1 MTKKQIYRSRSRWQG
16 LFALAFCWLTFG
28 LSAQAQTTGTIQGRV
43 FNPVAKE
50 YVRNAEVRLEG
61 TEQIVYT
68 ESDGSFQFTRVP
80 AGQASISIAYTGY
93 TPVTE
98 SFIVSAGQT
107 AVREINIRSTSAS
120 SSTTDKDSVV
130 YMQAFTV
137 ASEREGNSKAVMA
150 QRKDMNIMTS
160 VSSDI
165 FGDVTDGNVGEFLKY
180 LPGVD
185 LDYVEAEARGPRLGG
200 MDSQYVGVAFD
211 GMRSASADALRGG
224 GAAGRATS
232 FEGFS
237 ITAIDSIEIN
247 RTSSPENDADS
258 PAGTVNMKTKRAFE
272 RKGRRFDYN
281 YSANLN
287 GEEFTL
293 RRTAGLRD
301 HPGETSYKWKP
312 NYSLGYSESF
322 FDNRLGL
329 LLSVSHADSYTE
341 QQRTTLDYNRTTQAN
356 DSRPLVLRQ
365 IDVGDGPKFIDKD
378 AALLTVDWKVTP
390 RLVLSLNLIY
400 SYYEGECWNRN
411 FTFIAANSNANVNNG
426 RSTVGGDGLLTVIA
440 PARTTTANVAT
451 VNNGGG
457 NFVKLVYNRQYVPRF
472 EYKIG
477 GLVVDGAFAFSKSL
491 NNYEGLERGLAG
503 SEGGSVTGGWTATRP
518 NEQSWEWVIRQNSGA
533 DWNDLRN
540 WVSTDASTGGTRVTN
555 EGRLWITE
563 KWTSNLNARYAI
575 PFLQRFPT
583 TIKIG
588 GKWDEESRDN
598 RTTTAGNTWS
608 YVGPG
613 GNTVVQNPTTKV
625 FQNATFGNW
634 ANVGPQFVSGLPFDT
649 GTTNSLSTSSLNGST
664 APMPRVSRSALAD
677 LFNSHPELFVD
688 TVTPTNFW
696 TANYAN
702 TRQIRQT
709 VNAGYAQ
716 FDTRATS
723 KLMFRFGVR
732 GEQTKSAFREFDP
745 LTRAQVL
752 AAGYTA
758 DAVATNNGR
767 ANTIAGLR
775 YQYESQPKVTRRSGY
790 TDWFPS
796 VVGKYQILP
805 NLEWQAG
812 FNKSISR
819 PNLDDLTGLWN
830 TNEANQTVTTANP
843 ALLPEYHTVLQTRV
857 AYYFGNQSPGQVSIA
872 FIQDEGRNFTLTRTF
887 TAAEFGV
894 EDPDYAA
901 YTFSSKSN
909 DPAPQKYRN
918 FDFNYT
924 QTLGFLPS
932 PYLKG
937 LGIGLTYSRSY
948 ANQPRNQLAPHRATA
963 SISYNYRRFNGRIGA
978 IWIDE
983 RRIDSL
989 DYRYFGALTKFDI
1002 SGTFRLN
1009 RFASLYVQVRNP
1021 TNQKDLYYEGYPGDP
1036 KRRVLRLMEEYGDN
1050 WVFGVKGQF

>member
-1 MTKKQIYRSRSRWQG
+1 MTQNQIYRLRNRWRG
-16 LFALAFCWLTFG
+16 AIALALCWLAVA
-28 LSAQAQTTGTIQGRV
+28 LSAQEQSTGTIQGRV

-50 YVRNAEVRLEG
+50 YVKNAEVRLEG
-61 TEQIVYT
+61 TNQTVYT
-68 ESDGSFQFTRVP
+68 EGDGSFQFTKVP
-80 AGQASISIAYTGY
+80 VGPASISISYTGY
-93 TPVTE
+93 TPVNEALT
-98 SFIVSAGQT
+98 VSAGQT
-107 AVREINIRSTSAS
+107 AVREINITSTSTTT
-120 SSTTDKDSVV
+120 STTDKDGVIR
-130 YMQAFTV
+130 MEAFTV

-341 QQRTTLDYNRTTQAN
+341 QQRTTLDYNRTAQAN
-356 DSRPLVLRQ
+356 DPRPLVLRQ

-472 EYKIG
+472 EYKVG

-503 SEGGSVTGGWTATRP
+503 SEGGSV
-518 NEQSWEWVIRQNSGA
+518 SLV
-533 DWNDLRN
+533 
-540 WVSTDASTGGTRVTN
+540 
-555 EGRLWITE
+555 
-563 KWTSNLNARYAI
+563 
-575 PFLQRFPT
+575 
-583 TIKIG
+583 
-588 GKWDEESRDN
+588 
-598 RTTTAGNTWS
+598 AG
-608 YVGPG
+608 P
-613 GNTVVQNPTTKV
+613 PR
-625 FQNATFGNW
+625 A
-634 ANVGPQFVSGLPFDT
+634 P
-649 GTTNSLSTSSLNGST
+649 TSSLGNG
-664 APMPRVSRSALAD
+664 
-677 LFNSHPELFVD
+677 
-688 TVTPTNFW
+688 
-696 TANYAN
+696 
-702 TRQIRQT
+702 
-709 VNAGYAQ
+709 
-716 FDTRATS
+716 
-723 KLMFRFGVR
+723 
-732 GEQTKSAFREFDP
+732 
-745 LTRAQVL
+745 
-752 AAGYTA
+752 
-758 DAVATNNGR
+758 
-767 ANTIAGLR
+767 
-775 YQYESQPKVTRRSGY
+775 
-790 TDWFPS
+790 
-796 VVGKYQILP
+796 
-805 NLEWQAG
+805 
-812 FNKSISR
+812 
-819 PNLDDLTGLWN
+819 
-830 TNEANQTVTTANP
+830 
-843 ALLPEYHTVLQTRV
+843 
-857 AYYFGNQSPGQVSIA
+857 
-872 FIQDEGRNFTLTRTF
+872 
-887 TAAEFGV
+887 
-894 EDPDYAA
+894 
-901 YTFSSKSN
+901 
-909 DPAPQKYRN
+909 
-918 FDFNYT
+918 
-924 QTLGFLPS
+924 
-932 PYLKG
+932 
-937 LGIGLTYSRSY
+937 
-948 ANQPRNQLAPHRATA
+948 
-963 SISYNYRRFNGRIGA
+963 
-978 IWIDE
+978 
-983 RRIDSL
+983 
-989 DYRYFGALTKFDI
+989 
-1002 SGTFRLN
+1002 
-1009 RFASLYVQVRNP
+1009 
-1021 TNQKDLYYEGYPGDP
+1021 
-1036 KRRVLRLMEEYGDN
+1036 
-1050 WVFGVKGQF
+1050 